1 MPANLGLASNEE
13 MMRELI
19 CRFKMEQYTNGSDI
33 SVHRAIE
40 RALILSEMIG
50 SMDAPEREYRVVDG
64 EERQQVP
71 YTPKRVKYNNPIKN
85 KPVKRGPRGSKKER
99 DIRNTM
105 IYGMHVQGRTNAQI
119 ADTLGLSAEHVRQ
132 LVSKKKDENDALVI
146 LEKAMPSD

>member
-50 SMDAPEREYRVVDG
+50 SMDAPEREYRTTDK

-71 YTPKRVKYNNPIKN
+71 YTPKRVKYNNSVKN
-85 KPVKRGPRGSKKER
+85 KPKKRGPYASKSQREV
-99 DIRNTM
+99 RNARIIAM
-105 IYGMHVQGRTNAQI
+105 REQGYSNAQI
-119 ADTLGLSAEHVRQ
+119 AAQMDLSPKYIRQ
-132 LVSKKKDENDALVI
+132 IATNFEKTQKDADE
-146 LEKAMPSD
+146 

>member
-33 SVHRAIE
+33 SVHKAIE

-71 YTPKRVKYNNPIKN
+71 YTPKRVSYNNPTKK
-85 KPVKRGPRGSKKER
+85 KPKKRGPYASKTQRAER
-99 DIRNTM
+99 NARIIAM
-105 IYGMHVQGRTNAQI
+105 FEQGYTYAQI
-119 ADTLGLSAEHVRQ
+119 AAQMTLSPEYIRQIISKAVEENVIKSEAPAEQ
-132 LVSKKKDENDALVI
+132 
-146 LEKAMPSD
+146 

>member
-50 SMDAPEREYRVVDG
+50 SMDAPEREYRTTDK

-71 YTPKRVKYNNPIKN
+71 YTPKRVKYNSAKKTPK
-85 KPVKRGPRGSKKER
+85 KRGPYASKTQRAER
-99 DIRNTM
+99 NARIIAMRE
-105 IYGMHVQGRTNAQI
+105 QGYSNAQI
-119 ADTLGLSAEHVRQ
+119 AAQMDLSPEYIRQ
-132 LVSKKKDENDALVI
+132 IATNFEKTQKDAD
-146 LEKAMPSD
+146 D